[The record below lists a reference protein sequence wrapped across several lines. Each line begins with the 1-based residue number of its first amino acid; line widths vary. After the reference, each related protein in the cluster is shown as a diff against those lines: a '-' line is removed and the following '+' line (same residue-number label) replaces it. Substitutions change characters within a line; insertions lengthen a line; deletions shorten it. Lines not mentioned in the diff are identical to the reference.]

1 MSNNTF
7 AAGPW
12 EPYSEETY
20 SILKD
25 ENNEVLAY
33 FDYFDTKYAVVC
45 LRDYST
51 ETFWSSNE
59 QIIYGN
65 PKKIAR
71 LISP

>member
-1 MSNNTF
+1 MSNNTC
-7 AAGPW
+7 ATGLW

-45 LRDYST
+45 LRGYPPA
-51 ETFWSSNE
+51 TFWSSNE
-59 QIIYGN
+59 KIIYGN